1 MKKIL
6 SIILVMMS
14 IVFSSVAQESN
25 NGSSDR
31 PIVLESHSID
41 NSGNSTRHRAPMRIN
56 IEAFYDSDNQTINI
70 IYDGEADGEVLLY
83 LNESVIDYSSEINT
97 SFLIST
103 AGIYKIE
110 IIGET
115 WVAIGYIR
123 L

>member
-25 NGSSDR
+25 NGNYDR
-31 PIVLESHSID
+31 PIVLESHPID
-41 NSGNSTRHRAPMRIN
+41 NSGTSTRHRAPMRIN
-56 IEAFYDSDNQTINI
+56 IEAYYDSDSHSMNI
-70 IYDGEADGEVLLY
+70 YYNGEANGEVFLY

-97 SFLIST
+97 TFFTPT
-103 AGIYKIE
+103 AGLYKLE
-110 IIGET
+110 IISEN
-115 WVAIGYIR
+115 WIAEGYIQ